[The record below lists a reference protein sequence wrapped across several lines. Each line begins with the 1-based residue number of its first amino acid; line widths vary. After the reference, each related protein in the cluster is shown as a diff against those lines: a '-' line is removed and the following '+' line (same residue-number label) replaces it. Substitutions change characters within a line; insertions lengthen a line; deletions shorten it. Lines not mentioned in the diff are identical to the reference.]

1 MYGLNWSAGTEIG
14 RSLIPQRFGGSMK
27 SIARVFATA
36 LFAAAMAAAP
46 VLAQTVTIDYD
57 HTVNFLKFRTY
68 TWDKVHATDPTVEDR
83 ITIALNRDMTGRYMT
98 EVAKGG
104 DVTIAA
110 VEATQ
115 DKQEFTTFY
124 NSLGDFTWQR
134 GWGSAGFLDAQASL
148 NDVPLDTLI
157 VDMYDTKT
165 HKLLWRGTVTE
176 SVASSQDKNDQK
188 IDRAVTLLIS
198 KYPPKYKKS

>member
-1 MYGLNWSAGTEIG
+1 
-14 RSLIPQRFGGSMK
+14 MK
-27 SIARVFATA
+27 SAVRVLAAT
-36 LFAAAMAAAP
+36 LVGMAMAAVPA
-46 VLAQTVTIDYD
+46 LAQTATIDYD
-57 HTVNFLKFRTY
+57 HSVNFLKFKTY
-68 TWDKVHATDPTVEDR
+68 TWEKVHATDPSVEDR

-98 EVAKGG
+98 EVPKGG
-104 DVTIAA
+104 DVTITA

-124 NSLGDFTWQR
+124 NSLGDFSWQR
-134 GWGSAGFLDAQASL
+134 PWGSSGFLDSPATL

-176 SVASSQDKNDQK
+176 PLTGSQDNKVNT
-188 IDRAVTLLIS
+188 IDKAVTALIS